1 MPRLERLVSP
11 SEQIHL
17 VTREHGVVL
26 LRPFLRSSLAV
37 LLFGGGAYELTGAP
51 IPSLLRWAAAMVAGV
66 VVSISLLGLLRRV
79 SRWNARR
86 LVVTDRR
93 VLLTSGTL
101 SRRITSMPLHTLH
114 DLQIHVSGAGRLLRY
129 GCVIANTNGRHTP
142 VFGLRRLPDPDL
154 IFALLLGLEEAHVV
168 DPEPP
173 DVRRRRAIAAP
184 S

>member
-101 SRRITSMPLHTLH
+101 SRRITSVPLHTLH
-114 DLQIHVSGAGRLLRY
+114 DLQIHVSGAGRMLHY
-129 GCVIANTNGRHTP
+129 GCVIAHANGRRGP
-142 VFGLRRLPDPDL
+142 LLGLRRLPDPDL
-154 IFALLLGLEEAHVV
+154 VYALLLGLGDEYE
-168 DPEPP
+168 DQPEPP
-173 DVRRRRAIAAP
+173 RVRRRQAL
-184 S
+184 SGV

>member
-114 DLQIHVSGAGRLLRY
+114 DLQIHVSGAGRVLHY
-129 GCVIANTNGRHTP
+129 GCVVAHANGRRGP
-142 VFGLRRLPDPDL
+142 LLGLRRLPDPDL
-154 IFALLLGLEEAHVV
+154 VYALLLGLEDDYE
-168 DPEPP
+168 DQPEPP
-173 DVRRRRAIAAP
+173 RVRRRQALTGV
-184 S
+184 

>member
-101 SRRITSMPLHTLH
+101 SRRITSVPLHTLH
-114 DLQIHVSGAGRLLRY
+114 DLQIHVSGAGRMLHY
-129 GCVIANTNGRHTP
+129 GCVIAHANGRRGP
-142 VFGLRRLPDPDL
+142 LLGLRRLPDPDL
-154 IFALLLGLEEAHVV
+154 VYALLLGLEDDYE
-168 DPEPP
+168 DQPEPP
-173 DVRRRRAIAAP
+173 RVRRRQALTGV
-184 S
+184 

>member
-66 VVSISLLGLLRRV
+66 VVSISMLGLLRRV

-114 DLQIHVSGAGRLLRY
+114 DLQIHVSGAGRMLHY
-129 GCVIANTNGRHTP
+129 GCVIAHANGRRGP
-142 VFGLRRLPDPDL
+142 LLGLRRLPDPDL
-154 IFALLLGLEEAHVV
+154 VYALLLGLEDDYE
-168 DPEPP
+168 DQPEPP
-173 DVRRRRAIAAP
+173 RVRRRQALTGV
-184 S
+184 